1 MNRKTAGKILLISSA
16 LLLMIFTVYHLT
28 QSVQAQDTPPRPTPT
43 PTAPLRPTPTQ
54 TPPLRYTPTP
64 TPFPRG
70 TPTPTAPHQSKS
82 STEESAAPGTCPV
95 LQGHFLSVSSS
106 FQSSPRVRLAG
117 NEWAL
122 EEGLNANSAF
132 IFACLGEGIAAL
144 NPVLDE
150 GYQALTQ
157 DVALRTAHRLV
168 MEVNPGYYRQSEAPS
183 PPPLTLHA
191 SSQDQNSAILTFTA
205 KNATAQPL
213 LNAWM
218 TLLLPADLG
227 VDNVQA
233 KDAAVEVWQNLI
245 TIDFAPIAA
254 GQTVAAQIAVHPVAE
269 TAAEQRWDLV
279 ASFGYSDGITRQT
292 PSLELTT
299 PQIAPPVF
307 LPVTGGD
314 GS

>member
-168 MEVNPGYYRQSEAPS
+168 
-183 PPPLTLHA
+183 T